1 MSFWTKTFEKN
12 IKIQNSHTIKPTNL
26 NILGPILSINHI
38 LLLFIVLQ
46 MLFEEFPA
54 IIVLN
59 IETAQV
65 VDTGLEAVLFHWS

>member
-1 MSFWTKTFEKN
+1 MISVDR
-12 IKIQNSHTIKPTNL
+12 
-26 NILGPILSINHI
+26 
-38 LLLFIVLQ
+38 LLLLLIVLQ

-65 VDTGLEAVLFHWS
+65 VDTGLETILLHWS